1 MISSKNALLSILV
14 ALVSQSALALP
25 QTSVAA
31 PNKLTGSSGDLAK
44 TTSLLAKLSQ
54 GTFQGKLTEDSQ
66 TVSFL
71 GVPYA
76 APPVGPLRFKFP
88 KPPLKTPHGKVF
100 DATKYGN
107 ACMQVDDPAK
117 NSVPPGTVVTPPPPV
132 LPNFNRS
139 EDCLNLNVYVP
150 VGTLPGNTKGNR
162 QQGPKGGLPV
172 MVYIHGGSFLTGYNA
187 DPLFNGEYFL
197 KSVVKDRKVII
208 VVPNYRLGVFGFIAS
223 SQVQEDGGLNAG
235 LADQR
240 AAFEWVHK
248 NIARFGGDPN
258 RVTAW
263 GESAGAMSVTAL
275 LLDTPALSKAS
286 PPPPYHRAIIE
297 SGALMQMI
305 TTPSIS
311 QPAFDNIVNATGC
324 NATTGASV
332 SPLDCLR
339 ALDATKLIVEAT
351 KLKIP
356 FAPCV
361 DGLFFQTQPS
371 LSLAPK
377 TINKAPIMLISNTN
391 EGTGLLDPSYATSLE
406 SAAQFQN
413 GTFYFLNSTSM
424 ERLQTLY
431 PLTDPASTNSSTL
444 KLLYEIADPFGDLW
458 FQCPMFDLAEYASSP
473 STSKT
478 SSTNPE
484 LVYKA
489 RFDISPTVYL
499 TPELKTQ
506 FGDKGAFHTAELPF
520 VWGHSPLLNTTNGE
534 VEVSHKMVNTLADFA
549 YGCGSE
555 TGNSRGK
562 SDECFR
568 TLGGAAAWPTYT
580 SNNSKCVGGVKGET
594 CSNKTTGQ
602 QLVWQLGGSHVES
615 LPTSVKEK
623 CDFWRS
629 EIAQTIARGGIV
641 SPVL

>member
-54 GTFQGKLTEDSQ
+54 
-66 TVSFL
+66 
-71 GVPYA
+71 
-76 APPVGPLRFKFP
+76 GPLRFKFP

-187 DPLFNGEYFL
+187 DP
-197 KSVVKDRKVII
+197 VVQWR
-208 VVPNYRLGVFGFIAS
+208 VFPK
-223 SQVQEDGGLNAG
+223 EDGGLNAG

-444 KLLYEIADPFGDLW
+444 KLLYEIADPF
-458 FQCPMFDLAEYASSP
+458 
-473 STSKT
+473 
-478 SSTNPE
+478 
-484 LVYKA
+484 
-489 RFDISPTVYL
+489 VYL

-623 CDFWRS
+623 HSIQFQFWL
-629 EIAQTIARGGIV
+629 RGGVLNGEADLDQRWLDETVEHKSMGTRHDNQALAVTV
-641 SPVL
+641 S